1 MRDSITVRALP
12 GDLPSYLELDISSL
26 TSFDAVLHVS
36 DLVVPERV
44 TVVTDGA
51 ELLAR
56 VQAPRVEEEPVEV
69 EGAAGAPEE
78 GAEDGAAEAR
88 TGDSSGSD
96 EG

>member
-1 MRDSITVRALP
+1 M
-12 GDLPSYLELDISSL
+12 
-26 TSFDAVLHVS
+26 
-36 DLVVPERV
+36 

-88 TGDSSGSD
+88 TGDSSAGLERA